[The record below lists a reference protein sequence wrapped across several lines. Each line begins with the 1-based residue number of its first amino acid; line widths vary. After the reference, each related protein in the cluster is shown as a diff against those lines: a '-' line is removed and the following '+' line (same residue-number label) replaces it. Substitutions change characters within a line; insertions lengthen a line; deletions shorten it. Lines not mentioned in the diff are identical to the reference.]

1 MIIIYH
7 YPCRTAGYRLLFCD
21 KKTVFVKE
29 RKKL

>member
-7 YPCRTAGYRLLFCD
+7 YPCRTADYRLSFCD
-21 KKTVFVKE
+21 KKLVLMKE